1 LGLVAITNGGDQGT
15 KTSRT
20 PTYAAESG
28 GASVPISVER
38 TRERYTANGDRFA
51 AVSGVGQIER
61 IAQVSYDAGE
71 RGISDLLD
79 AYRLASSSRVRQAL
93 LELSV
98 TEAEIELE
106 FASGWEIR

>member
-1 LGLVAITNGGDQGT
+1 MRALVLQRREVADRHRAAAT
-15 KTSRT
+15 RT
-20 PTYAAESG
+20 AA
-28 GASVPISVER
+28 
-38 TRERYTANGDRFA
+38 DL
-51 AVSGVGQIER
+51 ER

-79 AYRLASSSRVRQAL
+79 AYRLASSSRVRQAS

-98 TEAEIELE
+98 REAEIELE